1 MEIIVNI
8 KEIDGTQMAAK
19 ITGDFQINEND
30 REREVRQYENPK
42 SLLESHVDVLMNR
55 GQAEINEI
63 TENPYLII
71 DTQNVVFHEDAP
83 TKDALYNNDC
93 DTFGELLHQNW
104 ELKKQLSISKTTII
118 YF

>member
-1 MEIIVNI
+1 MTERYFDNVTNKDRPVLDIDMVNNLFR
-8 KEIDGTQMAAK
+8 KLKKDPS
-19 ITGDFQINEND
+19 FQINEND

-71 DTQNVVFHEDAP
+71 DTQNVVFHEDVIF
-83 TKDALYNNDC
+83 DL
-93 DTFGELLHQNW
+93 
-104 ELKKQLSISKTTII
+104 
-118 YF
+118 